1 MSEESNV
8 IAVSRSPEPKL
19 RAEGVASSEGEAK
32 QSQYI
37 WGTGKRKCAIAQVR
51 LFHGEGEIIVNGKP
65 YQEVF
70 PRLEYRRLVEHPF
83 LATDTIGNFHVT
95 VKVKGGGM
103 SGQAGAICHGIARA
117 LAKENELFKPM
128 LRKEGLLTRDARI
141 KERKKYG
148 LKRARKAP
156 QYTKR

>member
-1 MSEESNV
+1 MSEESYV
-8 IAVSRSPEPKL
+8 
-19 RAEGVASSEGEAK
+19 
-32 QSQYI
+32 

-51 LFHGEGEIIVNGKP
+51 LFPGQGDIIINDKP
-65 YQEVF
+65 YQEAF
-70 PRLEYRRLVEHPF
+70 PRIEHRHMIEHPL
-83 LATDTIGNFHVT
+83 LATDNMGKFRVI
-95 VKVKGGGM
+95 VKVNGGGL
-103 SGQAGAICHGIARA
+103 SGQAGAIRHGIARA

>member
-1 MSEESNV
+1 MKEESYV
-8 IAVSRSPEPKL
+8 
-19 RAEGVASSEGEAK
+19 
-32 QSQYI
+32 

-51 LFHGEGEIIVNGKP
+51 LFPGEGEIIVNEKP

-70 PRLEYRRLVEHPF
+70 TRFEHRRMIEHPF
-83 LATDTIGNFHVT
+83 LATDTLGKFRVR
-95 VKVKGGGM
+95 VKVKGGGI
-103 SGQAGAICHGIARA
+103 SGQAAAIRHGIARA
-117 LAKENELFKPM
+117 LAKENELFKP
-128 LRKEGLLTRDARI
+128 LLHKEGLLTRDARI

>member
-1 MSEESNV
+1 MSEESYV
-8 IAVSRSPEPKL
+8 
-19 RAEGVASSEGEAK
+19 
-32 QSQYI
+32 

-51 LFHGEGEIIVNGKP
+51 LFPGEGEIIVNDRP

-70 PRLEYRRLVEHPF
+70 TRLEYRHMIEHP
-83 LATDTIGNFHVT
+83 LMATNT
-95 VKVKGGGM
+95 VGKFRIKAKVNGGGL
-103 SGQAGAICHGIARA
+103 SGQAGAIRHGIALA
-117 LAKENELFKPM
+117 LVKENELFKPI